1 MQCCQ
6 EKSKLHVGRLDEK
19 KHLKVRVTLS
29 IHTFLCPFFIGMC
42 VCVRVCVCVYVCVCE
57 REREREGEGQRERDR
72 ERT

>member
-42 VCVRVCVCVYVCVCE
+42 VCVRVCVCVYVCVCV
-57 REREREGEGQRERDR
+57 
-72 ERT
+72 